1 MIVAVGVVLSV
12 HSCDN
17 ILLNADALLHH
28 PPKKILG
35 GPRIFERVKCLEQ
48 HSRIISDS
56 KLPFKLYATIS
67 PNKSGDST
75 RHQHG
80 HSRDYVSKQKQ
91 RERNIPW
98 GADFVTSRHT
108 QTKIQSA
115 AAALNGD
122 VSSPFSC
129 ALTILQTLLDT
140 PATECN
146 SANVVCAL
154 TLSAKAIGGN
164 QNKANISSGIFEHA
178 LTETVDILQ
187 MLVDGNKLSPR
198 QLCNAAWAIA
208 KHFEH
213 EKNSRGISRLIL
225 NVLDSIAL
233 RMIYHLEKIRGKWS
247 KNDQNR
253 KHVQPGELSM
263 LLWAYAVTKPRNLPP
278 GWERPRQFEQ
288 NRLDEKV
295 NMKRK
300 SKNKNRDDHLVKF
313 VSVDAEAS
321 DDSQNESTQGK
332 SVTNRL
338 FDAAAIAF
346 CRGEGAAA
354 IQSSNHDNGSMLK
367 NCTWNELSNVAWSFA
382 TRGAYGTK
390 QSDAMLSFLAREA
403 TRRLRFASRAPAYL
417 TGGRPNRY
425 CQILPRDVT
434 TIAWALGTKES
445 DKISNENA
453 LVYLVDGIDEYWIN
467 NDSNE
472 RYRQI
477 RCLKNADLVQ
487 LASALAHGRLDNI
500 SVLAAIYEE
509 CLRRFRRQKSQA
521 CLSAKEMSILLWVQ
535 ARLNLTERNGVSF
548 GEFPSAVCQT
558 IADQVLMRNKEGESM
573 LSKMQNIGL
582 RSQEQAN
589 FAWSLTVLNKFDNHT
604 TFILQNIFEAVSS
617 QPAGNVQLEH
627 AHQLWQAFYILR
639 EDCPDA
645 VKFVQPELIHFL
657 EKRWNIEK
665 SRTKKSSYRHKA
677 ISKTLDLL
685 GVAHRNEY
693 KEDVDVAIALSD
705 TSSFTS
711 LAQMPFT
718 ELENAGVRHK
728 IAVEFD
734 GPHHFSVMAT
744 TGEEL
749 SQIENGN
756 KIIPRVLGHTVLKYK
771 MLKKKG
777 WTVIRIPY
785 YEWDKIPHWASME
798 RQRYLQRC
806 LKTHQEI
813 QFSDMDISQYQ
824 ALPKTRHSRFD

>member
-1 MIVAVGVVLSV
+1 MVLAVGVVLSV
-12 HSCDN
+12 TSYDV
-17 ILLNADALLHH
+17 LLNADALMHSL
-28 PPKKILG
+28 PKTLSD
-35 GPRIFERVKCLEQ
+35 PRVFRKPACLRRHCSIVS
-48 HSRIISDS
+48 HS
-56 KLPFKLYATIS
+56 KKFFTLYSTIS
-67 PNKSGDST
+67 PKKSGDS
-75 RHQHG
+75 RRQQHG
-80 HSRDYVSKQKQ
+80 KSRYFSKQNDK
-91 RERNIPW
+91 ERNIPW

-108 QTKIQSA
+108 QTKIQTA
-115 AAALNGD
+115 AATTGD
-122 VSSPFSC
+122 ASSPVSC
-129 ALTILQTLLDT
+129 ALAILQTLLDT

-146 SANVVCAL
+146 SANIVCAL
-154 TLSAKAIGGN
+154 TLSAKTLGEN
-164 QNKANISSGIFEHA
+164 QNKANVSNSNRLFEQS
-178 LTETVDILQ
+178 LIETVNILR

-213 EKNSRGISRLIL
+213 VKDNKDVGQLIL
-225 NVLDSIAL
+225 DVLDSIAL
-233 RMIYHLEKIRGKWS
+233 RMIDHLERIRGKRS
-247 KNDQNR
+247 KNDNKR
-253 KHVQPGELSM
+253 KNVQPGELSM
-263 LLWAYAVTKPRNLPP
+263 LLWAYAATKPRILPP
-278 GWERPRQFEQ
+278 GWERPRQFAK
-288 NRLDEKV
+288 DAPDKKV
-295 NMKRK
+295 IAKRR
-300 SKNKNRDDHLVKF
+300 SRNKNRDDHLVKF
-313 VSVDAEAS
+313 ISVDEDAS
-321 DDSQNESTQGK
+321 NEFTNESTQVK
-332 SVTNRL
+332 NVASQL

-354 IQSSNHDNGSMLK
+354 IKSSYDDNASMLK

-390 QSDAMLSFLAREA
+390 QSDAMLTFLAREA
-403 TRRLRFASRAPAYL
+403 TQRLRFASRAPAFL

-445 DKISNENA
+445 DKISNENV
-453 LVYLVDGIDEYWIN
+453 LVYLVDAIDEYWIS

-472 RYRQI
+472 RYRQL

-509 CLRRFRRQKSQA
+509 CLRRFLRQKSQA
-521 CLSAKEMSILLWVQ
+521 CLSAPEMSILLWVQ
-535 ARLNLTERNGVSF
+535 ARLNLTEKNGFSF
-548 GEFPSAVCQT
+548 GEFPSAACQAIT
-558 IADQVLMRNKEGESM
+558 DQVLTQNRDGESM
-573 LSKMQNIGL
+573 STKMQNIGL

-589 FAWSLTVLNKFDNHT
+589 IAWSLTVLNQFDKHT
-604 TFILQNIFEAVSS
+604 TFVIQNIFEAVAS
-617 QPAGNVQLEH
+617 QPAGTVQLEH
-627 AHQLWQAFYILR
+627 AHQLWQSYFILR

-645 VKFVQPELIHFL
+645 IKFVPPELIQFL
-657 EKRWNIEK
+657 ERRWNIEK

-685 GVAHRNEY
+685 GVAHQNEY

-711 LAQMPFT
+711 QAQMPIT
-718 ELENAGVRHK
+718 ELEKARIEHK

-734 GPHHFSVMAT
+734 GPHHFTVMAT

-749 SQIENGN
+749 SRIENGT
-756 KIIPRVLGHTVLKYK
+756 KIIPRVLGHTILKYK

-813 QFSDMDISQYQ
+813 QFSDIDISQYQ
-824 ALPKTRHSRFD
+824 VLPKTRHSRFD